1 MFGLGLSEIIVIA
14 IIGLLVIGPDELPKL
29 ARNIGRLLNEIKRTS
44 DDFSA
49 EIKNQVKVVEDLDE
63 SQKLKSSNT
72 KPAESTEEQLEL
84 TEQVK
89 TPSKDQGQSS

>member
-72 KPAESTEEQLEL
+72 KPAESKEEQLEL